1 MKTIHSNAYDLV
13 NSLGE
18 EQIPKLTLDRTSG
31 LYTTPYREMEM
42 RAIENSSNK
51 LKMYDAEDVAFVN
64 TSLFSETGKY
74 FQKTGKYTK
83 AHPLYDKAEYDAF
96 WNEEERRCKEG
107 MTVPGK
113 LITKSDG
120 SKYLQE
126 VHITGE
132 HYGYLNYG
140 EIKRSKEFELKKGI
154 LLGPGGEKIG
164 ISHNGGHTK
173 SFDLPAFWDG
183 DYYLFKAL
191 ELCRQVGKHLVIGK
205 ARRKGYSYKNGWLVA
220 NKANLYR
227 RSTSVVGAYDEGSL
241 FDDGTMVKVMNFL
254 DHINKHTD
262 WKKRRIHNRLDHI
275 EIGYR
280 LKGDEV
286 KRGYLSN
293 IYTAILRTNPG
304 GMRGKDA
311 DLLLLEEAGKCPN
324 LSAILDATL
333 KTLSDGI
340 YTTGTMIVFG
350 TGGGDEK
357 YWQDFED
364 LFYEAYTR
372 QFIMF
377 NNKWDDDMEGTGC
390 GYFHPSFMNKPGL
403 VDAHGNSDIQGTLAF
418 TKMEKQNL
426 LSSPTKLNAYE
437 MEEPEKP
444 AQAFSRSSNNMF
456 HPREVN
462 DQLRR
467 VLNDPELKGI
477 GREGVFVNGDKGIYY
492 LDRTLA
498 IGGFKDLIKPSLT
511 NVPLREDDKDLTG
524 CWTIIDQPYRDANGN
539 IPENL
544 YHVWND
550 PFAISKEKSEFKLT
564 DSLGSIYIYEATNNL
579 TKSKGDKLVAWYHGR
594 TEDSADFN
602 EQLFMG
608 ALYYNSKILYEND
621 RGDVF
626 THAQQKGLLHL
637 LKDEP
642 EFQFQKELS
651 KGGQGRKKG
660 ISIAANMNRKANGLI
675 YLKDWLIQKRNIGID
690 GKSLLNLHYIY
701 DVGLLRELLKFNGKG
716 NFDRISAM
724 IVGMYDVKETI
735 FKQIVPTSTTNDDAD
750 SNYFNSALNS
760 DNPTDINVNSIYS

>member
-1 MKTIHSNAYDLV
+1 MKTVQSNAYDLV
-13 NSLGE
+13 NNLG
-18 EQIPKLTLDRTSG
+18 QNINNLQLDTSTG
-31 LYTTPYREMEM
+31 IYRTPYIEMNM
-42 RAIENSSNK
+42 RSLENTNTV
-51 LKMYDAEDVAFVN
+51 LKMYDAEDIAFVN
-64 TSLFSETGKY
+64 TSLFSETGRY
-74 FQKTGKYTK
+74 YQKTGKYTK

-96 WNEEERRCKEG
+96 WDREQERCLNG

-113 LITKSDG
+113 LITRPDG
-120 SKYLQE
+120 SQALQE
-126 VHITGE
+126 IHITGE

-140 EIKRSKEFELKKGI
+140 EIKRSKEFELKGGA

-164 ISHNGGHTK
+164 MSHKGGHTK

-183 DYYLFKAL
+183 DYYLFKAI

-220 NKANLYR
+220 NRANLYR
-227 RSTSVVGAYDEGSL
+227 RSTSVVGAYDEASL
-241 FDDGTMVKVMNFL
+241 FDDGTMVKVKNFL

-275 EIGYR
+275 EIGYKIR
-280 LKGDEV
+280 GDEATY
-286 KRGYLSN
+286 GFQSN

-340 YTTGTMIVFG
+340 YNTGTMIVFG

-403 VDAHGNSDIQGTLAF
+403 VDVHGNSDIQGTIAF
-418 TKMEKQNL
+418 TKMEKSVL
-426 LSSPTKLNAYE
+426 AGSPSKLNAYE

-444 AQAFSRSSNNMF
+444 SQAFSRSSDNMF

-462 DQLRR
+462 EQLRR
-467 VLNDPELKGI
+467 VLHDPTLQGI
-477 GREGVFVNGDKGIYY
+477 GREGMFMQTDTTIKFF
-492 LDRTLA
+492 DRAQA
-498 IGGFKDLIKPSLT
+498 IGAFKDLIKPSLI
-511 NVPLREDDKDLTG
+511 NVPLRETDNDLTG
-524 CWTIIDQPYRDANGN
+524 CWTIIDQPYRNSDGK
-539 IPENL
+539 IPDNL
-544 YHVWND
+544 YHIWND
-550 PFAISKEKSEFKLT
+550 PFAISKDKKEFKLT
-564 DSLGSIYIYEATNNL
+564 DSLGSIYIYEATNNF
-579 TKSKGDKLVAWYHGR
+579 TKSKGDRLIAWYHGR

-602 EQLFMG
+602 DQLFMA
-608 ALYYNSKILYEND
+608 ALYFNAKILYEND

-626 THAQQKGLLHL
+626 IHAKQKNLLHL

-642 EFQFQKELS
+642 DFQFQKDLS

-660 ISIAANMNRKANGLI
+660 ISIAGNTGRKANGLI
-675 YLKDWLIQKRNIGID
+675 YLKDWLIQKRNIGIN
-690 GKSLLNLHYIY
+690 GESLLNLHYIY

-716 NFDRISAM
+716 NFDRISCM
-724 IVGMYDVKETI
+724 IVGMFDVKETI
-735 FKQIVPTSTTNDDAD
+735 FKQLVPENKPTDDED
-750 SNYFNSALNS
+750 TDYFNNPFNS
-760 DNPTDINVNSIYS
+760 DTDTTHNINSIYN